1 MPINVCKNHSS
12 KSLIGIYEEVANY
25 DSNPVWKKK
34 SEAMISLINE
44 INRIF
49 TTTQIWGLTSHD
61 RLVLLTENRWD
72 SRWHVIIENI
82 GNNEYYF
89 EYLIPDYKSP
99 WENGTIKGVA
109 SSIEEAIKYL
119 GIAMRESEGWI
130 GNPELN
136 NLINSTN

>member
-12 KSLIGIYEEVANY
+12 KTLIGIYEEVANY

-49 TTTQIWGLTSHD
+49 TVTQIWALTSHD
-61 RLVLLTENRWD
+61 RLVLLTENRWY

-82 GNNEYYF
+82 GGNEYYF

-99 WENGTIKGVA
+99 WKNGTIKGVA
-109 SSIEEAIKYL
+109 SSIKEAVKYL
-119 GIAMRESEGWI
+119 GIAMRESEGWA
-130 GNPELN
+130 GNSELN
-136 NLINSTN
+136 NLLNSTN